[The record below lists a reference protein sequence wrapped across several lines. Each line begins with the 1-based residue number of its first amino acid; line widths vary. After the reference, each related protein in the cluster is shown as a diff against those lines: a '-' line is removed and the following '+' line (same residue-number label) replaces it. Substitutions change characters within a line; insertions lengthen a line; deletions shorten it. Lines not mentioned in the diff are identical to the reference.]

1 MSQQL
6 DIGEQ
11 VSAMHSERN
20 NLRQL
25 CATQDTEIQN
35 LYPKNEFFA
44 RDNKGLREVIECY
57 ERTIQKKDQEILD
70 LSVELDSWKM
80 DCDLY
85 RADLTKMRQENEE
98 LKAKNDTSNQH
109 LCSTKAQ
116 ISRRDAQITK
126 MIAIVRRKVATNR
139 VMQMALKAAYKILP
153 SLEEQATYARI
164 VDMAKKTPNTF
175 GINQEVAGVLKEA
188 GLVVNWDKRSLESP
202 IQLLEDKSVQTTNEP
217 GIEPNN
223 ESQQCQPPTTSP
235 VQTFDD
241 KPGQLVN
248 NEPDVNTDQESQKH
262 ELLESPSVKILDDK
276 MDIITE
282 EDVQKLQLLASA

>member
-1 MSQQL
+1 MLLQP

-11 VSAMHSERN
+11 VSAMYAEAN
-20 NLRQL
+20 NLRQT
-25 CATQDTEIQN
+25 CAAQDTEIKN
-35 LYPKNEFFA
+35 LYLKNEFFA
-44 RDNKGLREVIECY
+44 KDNKGLREVIECY
-57 ERTIQKKDQEILD
+57 ERTIQKKDQEILH

-98 LKAKNDTSNQH
+98 LKAKNDANNQL
-109 LCSTKAQ
+109 LCSIKSQ

-139 VMQMALKAAYKILP
+139 VMQVALKAAYKILP

-164 VDMAKKTPNTF
+164 LDMAKKVPNTF
-175 GINQEVAGVLKEA
+175 GINQEVADVLKEA

-202 IQLLEDKSVQTTNEP
+202 IQILEDKSVQTINEP
-217 GIEPNN
+217 EIEPNN
-223 ESQQCQPPTTSP
+223 EFQQCQPSTTSP
-235 VQTFDD
+235 VQ
-241 KPGQLVN
+241 LVN
-248 NEPDVNTDQESQKH
+248 NVPDVNTNQESQKH
-262 ELLESPSVKILDDK
+262 ELLATPSVKVLDDK